1 MPIFR
6 ISPARLLRAAIPRQA
21 PRIVQASPIRFIQSS
36 PARHG
41 FWETGYNTPSR
52 QKIGLKYWGLFYF
65 WAVVSG
71 PTFMIMLGNWPGL
84 LAWFADK
91 MRPVEYPPQADPTII
106 KTIYKNQVPK
116 RSSMDSYRRE
126 GSKHPEVRIVFY
138 SFQRLDIFISRFW
151 CQRLLCISVHTGE

>member
-21 PRIVQASPIRFIQSS
+21 PRIVQASPIRLIQSS
-36 PARHG
+36 PARFG
-41 FWETGYNTPSR
+41 FWETGYNTPSS

-71 PTFMIMLGNWPGL
+71 PTFMIMLGNWPGV

-116 RSSMDSYRRE
+116 KTSMDSYRRE
-126 GSKHPEVRIVFY
+126 GSKHPEVRSVFY
-138 SFQRLDIFISRFW
+138 SFERFVIFFSR
-151 CQRLLCISVHTGE
+151 RSAKIV